1 MKSEKKSEKTT
12 KRKKPTRPASQ
23 AHLPI
28 AEIKENT
35 VVMRDGTLRA
45 VLMVGSINFALK
57 SEDEQN
63 ALISSYVGFLN
74 SIDFP
79 LQIVSQSR
87 KLQMKPYLEQL
98 FQLEKKQANELLR
111 IQIADYRAFVQE
123 LVEIGQIMTKR
134 FYVVVPY
141 DPLSNKKKSCWARF
155 QEVLKP
161 ALTVRLKDER
171 FRERRADL
179 DSRLRQVSG
188 GLEGMGLN
196 VVELDTQALIEL
208 FYATYNPDIAFAE
221 QLGKIGELR
230 IEET

>member
-98 FQLEKKQANELLR
+98 FQLEKQQANELLR

-141 DPLSNKKKSCWARF
+141 DPLSNKKKSFWARF